1 MHDDQKL
8 TAGDK
13 VVQKMTRDGM
23 VEQNLADKS
32 TRRVSGRTQDAV
44 LKKETEREETMESAS
59 VDRAR
64 KKRRAQRIRDADAVK
79 EPAENGAEKDP
90 AEASAQNLQ
99 LKSSRHFFRW
109 KLHQR
114 YLKPCF

>member
-8 TAGDK
+8 EAREK

-79 EPAENGAEKDP
+79 EPAENGAEKDR
-90 AEASAQNLQ
+90 Q
-99 LKSSRHFFRW
+99 
-109 KLHQR
+109 KLLLR
-114 YLKPCF
+114 